1 MINEQDNLTVLRKIN
16 NKPKSS
22 QRSLAKET
30 GFSLGKLNYCLMRL
44 KDKGLL
50 KIKNFSRKKDKVK
63 YMQYVLT
70 PKGIAFRTKLTIE
83 FMKRKMHEYEELKQ
97 DLESN
102 KKKQKNFNH
111 NNLK

>member
-70 PKGIAFRTKLTIE
+70 PKGIEFRISLT
-83 FMKRKMHEYEELKQ
+83 MKYMQKKIAEYEELKKEV
-97 DLESN
+97 DKSD
-102 KKKQKNFNH
+102 
-111 NNLK
+111 